1 MNKTMN
7 MIRTLIGVAALLLL
21 ASCGDEQRV
30 LRIGSKDFTEQLILA
45 EMIAQLAE
53 REGIPVQRKIPY
65 GDTFLNQE
73 AVKAGDIDLYP
84 EYNGTGLI
92 LLGQPPIA
100 DGDAAYEEV
109 KRLFEPLGLVWGP
122 RFGFS
127 NDYAMVMRSDR
138 ATALSMNK
146 ISDLGRLDGG
156 VRFVTDTDFLSRPLD
171 GLDAMLRR
179 YGLQKNG
186 EPTSFD
192 VTEKD
197 KIFQAL
203 IDGQVDVAEV
213 FTTDGRIA
221 DFGLRVLE
229 DDLAFFPIYQP
240 APLVRQEAL
249 EAFPALK
256 QVFEKLAGTITDEE
270 MREMNRL
277 VEARGQTFQ
286 SVAQNF
292 LIEKGLIQAAEA
304 TPVAEAQKLDVAV
317 GFLARVGE
325 SSLRAARAV
334 RKTFP
339 DRDIQ
344 VLREARPLDAIVEGR
359 TRLALAGANE
369 FFTLSEDSPF
379 PVVND
384 KVEALGVVMYNM
396 AHVVTT
402 FGNFVSSLADL
413 KRIGVGP
420 EGGSSQQAAE
430 MVLDGLGLAGQIE
443 LVANDDI
450 DAMFQQLEAGEVD
463 GLFLMVPIRH
473 AKLLA
478 VMNAGRFRLLGIP
491 EWKQGNA
498 MLRLPFL
505 RLATIPA
512 GSYEGQ
518 PDAIETISAQVVLAG
533 PAPAASG
540 TVGESGPGYIPGVV
554 GSLPLPV
561 PASATL
567 ALAEA
572 LGAGERVDPKIP
584 TSAALAP
591 QRPAPPPDINVAPA
605 VSITNLLAI
614 AFMVYML
621 YLFFR
626 EEKDYQ

>member
-1 MNKTMN
+1 MN

-21 ASCGDEQRV
+21 AGCGEDQRV

-92 LLGQPPIA
+92 LIGQPPIA
-100 DGDAAYEEV
+100 DGDKSYEEV

-138 ATALSMNK
+138 ATALGMNK
-146 ISDLGRLDGG
+146 ISDLSRLVDG
-156 VRFVTDTDFLSRPLD
+156 VRFVTDTDFLTRPLD

-186 EPTSFD
+186 EPISFD
-192 VTEKD
+192 VTDKD
-197 KIFQAL
+197 KIFQTL
-203 IDGQVDVAEV
+203 IEGQVEVAEV
-213 FTTDGRIA
+213 FTTDGQIA

-229 DDLAFFPIYQP
+229 DDLKFFPIYEP
-240 APLVRQEAL
+240 APLVRKEAL
-249 EAFPALK
+249 ETFPAL
-256 QVFEKLAGTITDEE
+256 QGVLDKLGGIITNEE

-277 VEARGQTFQ
+277 VEVRGQTFQ

-304 TPVAEAQKLDVAV
+304 TPVAEAEKLNLAV
-317 GFLARVGE
+317 GSMARVGE

-334 RKTFP
+334 RKTFAE
-339 DRDIQ
+339 RDIQ

-359 TRLALAGANE
+359 TRLAVAGANE
-369 FFTLSEDSPF
+369 FFTLSADSPF
-379 PVVND
+379 PTVND
-384 KVEALGVVMYNM
+384 KVEALGVVTYNM
-396 AHVVTT
+396 AHVVTK
-402 FGNFVSSLADL
+402 FGNFVSSLTEL

-420 EGGSSQQAAE
+420 AGGTSQQALE
-430 MVLDGLGLAGQIE
+430 MVLAGLELTGQVE
-443 LVANDDI
+443 LVPADGI
-450 DAMFQQLEAGEVD
+450 DAMFEQLDAEEVD

-473 AKLLA
+473 AKLLS

-498 MLRLPFL
+498 MLRFPFL
-505 RLATIPA
+505 RLATVPPE
-512 GSYEGQ
+512 SYQGQ
-518 PDAIETISAQVVLAG
+518 PDAIETVSAQVVLAG
-533 PAPAASG
+533 PAPSASG

-567 ALAEA
+567 ALTEA

-584 TSAALAP
+584 MSAALAP
-591 QRPAPPPDINVAPA
+591 KRPAPPPDINVAPA

-614 AFMVYML
+614 AFMIYML
-621 YLFFR
+621 YLFVR
-626 EEKDYQ
+626 EEREHH

>member
-1 MNKTMN
+1 MKL
-7 MIRTLIGVAALLLL
+7 IRTLIGVTALLLL
-21 ASCGDEQRV
+21 AGCGDEQRV

-45 EMIAQLAE
+45 EMIAQMAE

-92 LLGQPPIA
+92 LIGQPPIA
-100 DGDAAYEEV
+100 DGDKSYEEV

-138 ATALSMNK
+138 ATALNMNK
-146 ISDLGRLDGG
+146 ISDLSRLVDG
-156 VRFVTDTDFLSRPLD
+156 VRFVTDSDFLTRPLD

-186 EPTSFD
+186 EPVSFD

-197 KIFQAL
+197 KIFQTL
-203 IDGQVDVAEV
+203 IDGQVEVAEV
-213 FTTDGRIA
+213 FTTDGQIA

-229 DDLAFFPIYQP
+229 DDLKFFPIYEP
-240 APLVRQEAL
+240 APLVRKEAL
-249 EAFPALK
+249 EAFPAL
-256 QVFEKLAGTITDEE
+256 QGVLDKLGGVITNEE

-286 SVAQNF
+286 TVAQNF
-292 LIEKGLIQAAEA
+292 LIEKGLIQAGEA
-304 TPVAEAQKLDVAV
+304 TPVAEAEKLNVAV
-317 GFLARVGE
+317 GFVARVGE

-359 TRLALAGANE
+359 TRLAVAGANE
-369 FFTLSEDSPF
+369 FFTLNADSPF
-379 PVVND
+379 PTVKD
-384 KVEALGVVMYNM
+384 KVEALGVVTYNM
-396 AHVVTT
+396 AHVVTK
-402 FGNFVSSLADL
+402 FGNYVASLTDL
-413 KRIGVGP
+413 KRVGVGP
-420 EGGSSQQAAE
+420 AGGTSQQAAE
-430 MVLDGLGLAGQIE
+430 MVLAGLELTGQIE
-443 LVANDDI
+443 LVPAEDI
-450 DAMFQQLEAGEVD
+450 DAMFQQLEAEEVD
-463 GLFLMVPIRH
+463 GLLLMVPTRH

-491 EWKQGNA
+491 EWKEGNA
-498 MLRLPFL
+498 MLRFPFL
-505 RLATIPA
+505 RLAAVPA

-518 PDAIETISAQVVLAG
+518 PDAVETISAQVVLAG

-591 QRPAPPPDINVAPA
+591 KRPTPPPDINVAPA
-605 VSITNLLAI
+605 VSVTNLLAI
-614 AFMVYML
+614 AFMVFML
-621 YLFFR
+621 YLFVR
-626 EEKDYQ
+626 EEREHQ